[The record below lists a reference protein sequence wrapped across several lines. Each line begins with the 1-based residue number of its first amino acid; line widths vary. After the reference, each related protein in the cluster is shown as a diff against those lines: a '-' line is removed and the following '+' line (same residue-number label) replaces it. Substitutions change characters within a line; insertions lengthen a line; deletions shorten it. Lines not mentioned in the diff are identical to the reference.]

1 MTFTGTAARTLLVA
15 AALSSAFVAG
25 AWLQQRGTLSAI
37 PGIWRPGDAPAA
49 PPTMAA
55 APAKPAATP
64 SPRTPPTTKPRKVR
78 PGQPAPYDGD
88 LKSLAA
94 VNVRDAVLDTVTR
107 GLVYPWAMEILSPT
121 EVLVTEIRGTLQR
134 IDLRDG
140 SRTEISGLPAIP
152 SGKGQLGLMD
162 IALHPE
168 FETNRLLYFTHAAE
182 SPEAPGHYTTALS
195 RGRLND
201 LALENVERLLT
212 AEPFTRAPANL
223 GGAIAFDA
231 AGYLYVGIGDR
242 TVNTRAQDLTSLHGK
257 ILRLMDDGSTPADN
271 PFVGVS
277 DVDAR
282 IYASGV
288 RNTQGLVF
296 DSISGQLFQTEH
308 GPMGGDEVNI
318 IEAGLNYGWPTI
330 TYGANYTTEKIG
342 LGTRHEGM
350 QQPLYYYLP
359 SIAASPVTLYRG
371 DMFPEWEGHLLV
383 GALRGAH
390 VSKLALVEGQVRS
403 ERGILVEAK
412 GRFRDIKVANDG
424 SLLLLVQ
431 NGGRL
436 LRLRRDPQLSNDA
449 TKARDGSTLYRQLCS
464 SCHSAEVPGAPNI
477 DIPADWEGR
486 LSLGLDVL
494 YQNTLDGIGD
504 MPARGLCENCS
515 DAEIRSAVEFMLKRV
530 ALAREQGAPKG
541 Q

>member
-1 MTFTGTAARTLLVA
+1 MTFTGTAARTVLVA

-49 PPTMAA
+49 PPTTAA

-64 SPRTPPTTKPRKVR
+64 PPRTPPPAKPRKVR

-94 VNVRDAVLDTVTR
+94 VNVRDAILDTVTR

-182 SPEAPGHYTTALS
+182 SSEAPSHYTTALS
-195 RGRLND
+195 RGRLNGST
-201 LALENVERLLT
+201 LENVERLLT

-223 GGAIAFDA
+223 GGAIAFD
-231 AGYLYVGIGDR
+231 
-242 TVNTRAQDLTSLHGK
+242 
-257 ILRLMDDGSTPADN
+257 DDGSIPADN
-271 PFVGVS
+271 PFVGVA

-296 DSISGQLFQTEH
+296 DTLSGQLFQTEH

-390 VSKLALVEGQVRS
+390 VSKLALVDGQVRS

-412 GRFRDIKVANDG
+412 GRFRDIKVADDG

-486 LSLGLDVL
+486 LALGLDVL

-530 ALAREQGAPKG
+530 VLARDQGAPKD